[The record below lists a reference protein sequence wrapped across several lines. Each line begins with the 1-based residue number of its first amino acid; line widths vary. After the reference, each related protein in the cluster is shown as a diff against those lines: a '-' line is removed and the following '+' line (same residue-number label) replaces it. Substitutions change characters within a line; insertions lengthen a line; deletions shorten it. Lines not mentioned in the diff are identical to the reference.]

1 MSLARIAV
9 RNPNPSLPV
18 ALEHEE
24 RIKRFGGNVRR
35 ERTLRGISQAKLAS
49 EAALNVRTIAK
60 IEAGELKVRKETV
73 SRLCKAIGCPAEH
86 LLHGC
91 E

>member
-1 MSLARIAV
+1 M
-9 RNPNPSLPV
+9 RNPHLSIPV
-18 ALEHEE
+18 AQQVEE
-24 RIKRFGGNVRR
+24 RVKRFGGNVRR
-35 ERTLRGISQAKLAS
+35 ERTLCGMSQAKLAS

-73 SRLCKAIGCPAEH
+73 ARPRRAIGCPEGH
-86 LLHGC
+86 LLRGC